1 MWERPVRGWNAEGQ
15 VGAGTLLALALAGT
29 AATGRVRGVS
39 EVARTHRVRVVHQ
52 VPLSPIGG
60 AVGRHYSLVRPGR
73 ILDHQHIS
81 I

>member
-52 VPLSPIGG
+52 VPLLPIGG
-60 AVGRHYSLVRPGR
+60 GQSVVTTHWSDLAGF
-73 ILDHQHIS
+73 
-81 I
+81 